1 MLLHPHPLVFHEDH
15 AALKEAGIAV
25 ACEAEGPNKVWVE
38 HVIHQR
44 QTVLDFADSVITG
57 GWHRAAHLGLRGRD
71 EGAEPLVGG
80 CAEYQR
86 RRGAALPN
94 HAAPLARSHPRQYLR
109 KAQPH
114 DTGQDDIMSEYV
126 RSRRGAR
133 ITVAALETAAR
144 GSCDARRDLRRASPP
159 SPTSAPAA

>member
-1 MLLHPHPLVFHEDH
+1 M
-15 AALKEAGIAV
+15 
-25 ACEAEGPNKVWVE
+25 WVE

-57 GWHRAAHLGLRGRD
+57 GRHQAAHLGLRGRD

-86 RRGAALPN
+86 RRGAALPAP
-94 HAAPLARSHPRQYLR
+94 AAPLAGSPARQYLR

-114 DTGQDDIMSEYV
+114 ETGQGEIMSK
-126 RSRRGAR
+126 
-133 ITVAALETAAR
+133 
-144 GSCDARRDLRRASPP
+144 
-159 SPTSAPAA
+159 

>member
-1 MLLHPHPLVFHEDH
+1 M
-15 AALKEAGIAV
+15 
-25 ACEAEGPNKVWVE
+25 WVE

-57 GWHRAAHLGLRGRD
+57 GRHQVAHLGLRGRD

-86 RRGAALPN
+86 RRGAALPAP
-94 HAAPLARSHPRQYLR
+94 AAPLARSPRRQYLR

-114 DTGQDDIMSEYV
+114 ETGQGEIMSK
-126 RSRRGAR
+126 
-133 ITVAALETAAR
+133 
-144 GSCDARRDLRRASPP
+144 
-159 SPTSAPAA
+159 